1 MLFLFRQNTVSL
13 LLIYGSTTNE
23 IQSYLQALY
32 LLTNSSLQVTIL
44 LPQGTCYDA
53 ILRLTYPIADMLILL
68 AALAWSSDT
77 VLVVDSHGERL
88 LCTLCSCTVRRV
100 PPPPHF
106 WYTGL
111 V

>member
-88 LCTLCSCTVRRV
+88 LCTLCSSTVRRV
-100 PPPPHF
+100 PPPPPVF
-106 WYTGL
+106 GIQ